1 MNGIIG
7 KKIGMT
13 GLFDDKGNYT
23 PLTVIEAG
31 PCYIT
36 QIKTKENDGYDALQV
51 GFDEKPER
59 LINKPLI
66 GHFEKSK
73 VKPQYI
79 LDEFRGIDVTKYKL
93 GDIIN
98 VSLFQKGD
106 KVKVT
111 AISIGR
117 GFQGVVKRHHFGGG
131 SVTHGQ
137 SDRLRAPG
145 SIGASSYPSR
155 VYKGQRMA
163 GRMGGKQITIRNLKV
178 FNVISDSNLILIKGS
193 VPGAKNGY
201 LKIIK

>member
-13 GLFDDKGNYT
+13 GLFDDRDNYVPCT
-23 PLTVIEAG
+23 IIEAG
-31 PCYIT
+31 PCYVT
-36 QIKTKENDGYDALQV
+36 QIKTKENDGYDAIQV

-59 LINKPLI
+59 LVNKPLS

-79 LDEFRGIDVTKYKL
+79 LGEFKGVDISKYKL
-93 GDIIN
+93 GDTIKASI
-98 VSLFQKGD
+98 FKQGD
-106 KVKVT
+106 IVKVSGV
-111 AISIGR
+111 SIGR

-131 SVTHGQ
+131 SVSHGQ

-155 VYKGQRMA
+155 VFKGQKMA
-163 GRMGGKQITIRNLKV
+163 GRMGGRKITIRNLRI
-178 FNVISDSNLILIKGS
+178 FNVISDSNLILLKGS
-193 VPGAKNGY
+193 LPGAKNGY
-201 LKIIK
+201 LKISK